1 MKKFAENQTNVHKIL
16 AAWSNHIQRMPGCL
30 SMQLKSSSFV
40 CSSTKRGTEEKGRGR
55 ESGYSQVQKNL
66 TIKK

>member
-1 MKKFAENQTNVHKIL
+1 MSFHAAEVPTRKRGTEERGTAEAH
-16 AAWSNHIQRMPGCL
+16 
-30 SMQLKSSSFV
+30 LKSSSFV

>member
-1 MKKFAENQTNVHKIL
+1 MVGADHAGTAEAH
-16 AAWSNHIQRMPGCL
+16 
-30 SMQLKSSSFV
+30 LKSSSFV